1 MPTDRNPITWTSA
14 QVLTDVRRKA
24 SLPVTSTD
32 WTDAVVLREATDVL
46 WSFAGWALAQAG
58 EGRLLSSLD
67 RPVTIALSG
76 AYGKREYLIPPLAV
90 AGNVEMVTWTN
101 NEGRAQFQLAR
112 IDPGE
117 EAIWT
122 EPLGEGSPG
131 SYALLGDR
139 IRLYPIPNSGGTLRI
154 TYQRRHPELVT
165 DAVANA
171 ATVTTAT
178 SASTTTST
186 ITVGANLTGIA
197 IGDVVDIIRSSH
209 PYAPIVA
216 SAEVTAVPNATSI
229 TVDVPIAMF
238 TGETLAGA
246 RVVRAGQSP
255 YVHLPLEMRAALT
268 EKVTANILR
277 TLGDI
282 AGMQAAEQAASTE
295 LTRVMQMLSPRSK
308 RDKPKAVNPYSHLRM
323 RMSRG
328 R

>member
-1 MPTDRNPITWTSA
+1 MPTDRNPVTWTSA

-32 WTDAVVLREATDVL
+32 WSDAVLLREATDVA

-58 EGRLLSSLD
+58 EGRMLASLD
-67 RPVTIALSG
+67 RAVTLALSG
-76 AYGKREYLIPPLAV
+76 AYGKREYLIPPLAA
-90 AGNVEMVTWTN
+90 AGTVEMVTWTN
-101 NEGRAQFQLAR
+101 AEGRAQFQLAR
-112 IDPGE
+112 IDPSE
-117 EAIWT
+117 ESLWT

-131 SYALLGDR
+131 SYALMGDR
-139 IRLYPIPNSGGTLRI
+139 IRLYPLPNSGGTLRI

-165 DAVANA
+165 DVVANA
-171 ATVTTAT
+171 ASVVSAA

-186 ITVGANLTGIA
+186 ITVSANITGIA
-197 IGDVVDIIRSSH
+197 VGDVVDIIRSSH

-216 SAEVTAVPNATSI
+216 SAEVTVVPNATSI
-229 TVDVPIAMF
+229 TVDAPIAMF

-255 YVHLPLEMRAALT
+255 YVHLPLEMRAAFT
-268 EKVTANILR
+268 EKTTANILR
-277 TLGDI
+277 VIGDI
-282 AGMQAAEQAASTE
+282 AGMQAAEQAAATE
-295 LTRVMQMLSPRSK
+295 LTRVIQMLSPRSK

-323 RMSRG
+323 RLSRG